1 MNFVGLKNVRLPIYK
16 NINFKHVTPIYKNK
30 TPWYTTNL
38 YKFIKLAV
46 TEAFPMTS
54 KKIWTPIFHS
64 MTTLLP
70 PKLPAIK
77 SLGNLPAGSSVPL
90 IISKKRNDNNAVSM
104 CTNCRKTSATQ
115 VYPYLCELFT
125 YMRNM
130 YFNWGQK

>member
-54 KKIWTPIFHS
+54 KKIWTPIFPQYDYVI
-64 MTTLLP
+64 TP
-70 PKLPAIK
+70 
-77 SLGNLPAGSSVPL
+77 
-90 IISKKRNDNNAVSM
+90 
-104 CTNCRKTSATQ
+104 KTSCNQ
-115 VYPYLCELFT
+115 VTGQFAGRQLSST
-125 YMRNM
+125 YH
-130 YFNWGQK
+130 Q